1 MLTAYLLRTDR
12 QSTAVAQRKASKG
25 SELVG
30 TWHRG
35 NLLRLLALVVAAWT
49 LRRAALTADSVDR

>member
-1 MLTAYLLRTDR
+1 MGR
-12 QSTAVAQRKASKG
+12 
-25 SELVG
+25 ELVG

>member
-1 MLTAYLLRTDR
+1 MNTAGNTVNEI
-12 QSTAVAQRKASKG
+12 AP
-25 SELVG
+25 
-30 TWHRG
+30 RG